1 MPQYTTA
8 NIRNIALVGH
18 AGSGKTSLADAFLYA
33 TGVTNRLGSVV
44 DKTSHLDFLE
54 EEKERSCSIDSALI
68 HVQFDGK
75 EINVIDT
82 PGAPDFIGPA
92 IAALAGVETA
102 VCVISAA
109 SGIEVN
115 TRRMMQK
122 AGDYG
127 LGRAVVINKIDADNT
142 NLAELVSQIQE
153 SFGNACQPF
162 NLPGGGGKSVVD
174 CFAKTEGSVDFGSVA
189 DAHTALVEAVVEAD
203 EKLME
208 EYLEKGEVST
218 DKLAGGI
225 SKAIAAGSLI
235 PIFFTNARGDVGVK
249 ELLGAIAA
257 CAPSPI
263 DGKKRLYKIG
273 DNETPLQPDPAGK
286 FVGLVVKISGDPKSS
301 IKYSVIR
308 VLSGKLTSDMQMLV
322 GDDRRGQR
330 PGAVYKL
337 QGAEHAETDSAIAG
351 DIIAL
356 AKLDLKIGNV
366 VHDGMAGTIVLPA
379 FPNPM
384 FALAIEPKSRADGEK
399 VSASLHKFTEEDP
412 CFIADR
418 DAATHELVIRGV
430 GDLHLR
436 TILSRIARQFKLE
449 VNTKPPKIPY
459 RETIM
464 GSVKDIEYTHKKQT
478 GGAGQF
484 ARVIIAVEPN
494 ERGAGYEFIDD
505 IFGGAIDL
513 QFRPSVDKGIQAVLK
528 EGVIAGYPV
537 VDVKVHLT
545 DGKTHPV
552 DSKDIAFQTAGREAF
567 KEAFMK
573 AKPAILEPIVNM
585 EVTVPTANVGDIQ
598 GDLASRRGRP
608 QGQDM
613 LPGGMVII
621 KAQVPLSEVSDYN
634 SRLSSITGGQGSYS
648 MELSHYEMVPGNVMQ
663 QIVDQTNK
671 AKEAAKA
678 AH

>member
-33 TGVTNRLGSVV
+33 TGRTSRLGSVA
-44 DKTSHLDFLE
+44 DGTSHLDFLE
-54 EEKERSCSIDSALI
+54 EERERKCSIDSALI
-68 HVQFDGK
+68 HLTFDGR

-109 SGIEVN
+109 AGIEVN
-115 TRRMMQK
+115 ARRMMQK
-122 AGDYG
+122 AGEFG
-127 LGRAVVINKIDADNT
+127 LGRMIVVNKIDSENASLED
-142 NLAELVSQIQE
+142 LVGQIRE
-153 SFGNACQPF
+153 TFGNACTPL
-162 NLPGGGGKSVVD
+162 NLPANGGKAVID
-174 CFAKTEGSVDFGSVA
+174 CFAKADGTSDFSSPA
-189 DAHTALVEAVVEAD
+189 EAHTALMEAVVEAD

-208 EYLEKGEVST
+208 EYLEKGEVT
-218 DKLAGGI
+218 AQQMAAGV
-225 SKAIAAGSLI
+225 SRAIAAGSLV
-235 PIFFTNARGDVGVK
+235 PILFTNARGDVGVK
-249 ELLGAIAA
+249 ELLHALAA
-257 CAPSPI
+257 CAPSPVE
-263 DGKKRLYKIG
+263 GKPRILKTA
-273 DNETPLQPDPAGK
+273 DAETKLEPDPAAR
-286 FVGLVVKISGDPKSS
+286 FVGQVIKITGDPKSS

-308 VLSGKLTSDMQMLV
+308 IHSGRLTSDLQMLV
-322 GDDRRGQR
+322 GDDRRSQR

-337 QGAEHAETDSAIAG
+337 QGADHAEIDCGIAG
-351 DIIAL
+351 DLVAV

-366 VHDGMAGTIVLPA
+366 VHEGTAGTIDMPT

-384 FALAIEPKSRADGEK
+384 FSWAIEPKSRGDAEK

-412 CFIADR
+412 CFIAER
-418 DAATHELVIRGV
+418 DHQTGELIIRGV

-459 RETIM
+459 RETIL
-464 GSVKDIEYTHKKQT
+464 GTAKDIEYTHKKQT

-484 ARVIIAVEPN
+484 ARVIIAIEPN

-505 IFGGAIDL
+505 IFGGSIDL
-513 QFRPSVDKGIQAVLK
+513 QFRPSVDKGIQAQMK
-528 EGVIAGYPV
+528 EGVLAGYPV

-552 DSKDIAFQTAGREAF
+552 DSKDIAFQIAGREAF

-573 AKPAILEPIVNM
+573 AKPVLLEPIVNM

-608 QGQDM
+608 LGQDM
-613 LPGGMVII
+613 LPGGMAVI
-621 KAQVPLSEVSDYN
+621 KAQVPLSEVADYN
-634 SRLSSITGGQGSYS
+634 SRLSSITGGQGSYT
-648 MELSHYEMVPGNVMQ
+648 MELSHYEVVPGNVQQ
-663 QIVDQTNK
+663 QIIDAAAR